1 VVSGHLSSPTINN
14 GVVTE
19 EKDGSVSWLERS
31 VDLVLDGWMISFS
44 VDGIVEKTYMGQ
56 HPFGTR

>member
-19 EKDGSVSWLERS
+19 EKDRSVSWLERA
-31 VDLVLDGWMISFS
+31 VDLVLDGWRFSFS
-44 VDGIVEKTYMGQ
+44 VKGIVE
-56 HPFGTR
+56 